1 MSPETGA
8 ALDQS
13 ALTPVSVAVAVALAA
28 AHLQRRPLLFCSD
41 FDGTLSH
48 IVSDPWGAQIL
59 PLGRAALRRLAGMP
73 GVFVA
78 VLSGRTAAD
87 VAARVR
93 VGNVTYLGNHG
104 LERGYLPRGGRPE
117 RLRPTSAHVDQAAA
131 DAAARLATEVAE
143 RIGEPWLVVE
153 RKPPAVAF
161 HYRQAPDVGAAGAR
175 VRGVVDELDE
185 DGLLERFPGRRV
197 LELRPPGALAKGE
210 ALRGL
215 LDELRPG
222 SVFMLGDDVSD
233 ALAFAVL
240 RDARERGET
249 DGIAV
254 AIQARAEV
262 PPEVAATA
270 DLVLSSPRDAARF
283 LSALA
288 RRVAST

>member
-1 MSPETGA
+1 MSGA
-8 ALDQS
+8 AS
-13 ALTPVSVAVAVALAA
+13 PAPVLKPISVAQAVALAA
-28 AHLQRRPLLFCSD
+28 GHLERRPLLFCSD
-41 FDGTLSH
+41 FDGTLSQ
-48 IVSDPWGAQIL
+48 IVSDPWGASIL
-59 PLGRAALRRLAGMP
+59 PLGRAALRRLAGTP
-73 GVFVA
+73 GVFVC

-117 RLRPTSAHVDQAAA
+117 ALRTIFAPVERAAA
-131 DAAARLATEVAE
+131 DEAERLAKEVAAR
-143 RIGEPWLVVE
+143 IDEPWLVVE

-161 HYRQAPDVGAAGAR
+161 HYRQAPDVGAAAAR
-175 VRGVVDELDE
+175 VRSAVDELDSA
-185 DGLLERFPGRRV
+185 GLLQRFPGRRV
-197 LELRPPGALAKGE
+197 LELRPPGAIAKGE
-210 ALRGL
+210 AMRGL

-240 RDARERGET
+240 RAARESGET
-249 DGIAV
+249 DGIAA

-262 PPEVAATA
+262 PAEVAATA

-288 RRVAST
+288 RRLT